1 MVILRHG
8 SVVVYHKQMF
18 LLLFFF
24 VNVDILCNMFSLVL
38 NSLNTLFQHILHVS
52 YHFQDSKMV
61 EMGQTPKMLN
71 IYCNSDFPPL
81 DSVFNSLPQ
90 KLGKIYQRKKK

>member
-1 MVILRHG
+1 MD
-8 SVVVYHKQMF
+8 
-18 LLLFFF
+18 LLSFITNRCFCCYFFF

-71 IYCNSDFPPL
+71 IYCNSPPL